1 MFCSSKLTAQTDC
14 MVRPISLNPA
24 TTAHQRQLTRVRRE
38 TVTKALEANES
49 NRAESGPTALK
60 ATVAGTA
67 LDPELPFEPKPSQ
80 RPLSSSNSH
89 RKFRGERQTIGQTG
103 PQELGQQRPLYTVF
117 RTDSA
122 SFPASANADVKK
134 ADRRCASSAG
144 ESVQEVHLR
153 LSTSWGWIA
162 SSSPRSAIAR
172 SPIEC

>member
-1 MFCSSKLTAQTDC
+1 MRVGAAARYCQAAVCHSAAMNGRLYAQRMRTF
-14 MVRPISLNPA
+14 
-24 TTAHQRQLTRVRRE
+24 
-38 TVTKALEANES
+38 
-49 NRAESGPTALK
+49 
-60 ATVAGTA
+60 
-67 LDPELPFEPKPSQ
+67 DPELPFEPKPSQ

-153 LSTSWGWIA
+153 
-162 SSSPRSAIAR
+162 
-172 SPIEC
+172 